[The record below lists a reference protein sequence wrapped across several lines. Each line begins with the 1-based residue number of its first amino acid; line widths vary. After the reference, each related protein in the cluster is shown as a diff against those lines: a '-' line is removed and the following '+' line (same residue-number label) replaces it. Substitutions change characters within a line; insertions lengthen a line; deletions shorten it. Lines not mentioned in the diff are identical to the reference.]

1 MLTTSKGLREHLLAA
16 QAGQTVPTS
25 SSPTSTHEMH
35 LAHSPGH
42 HIDPQIGGGG
52 GAGGASYPMPIADTT
67 MEDQMNEVR
76 KGRRELS
83 TSKRAAQN
91 RAAQRAFRQ
100 RKEHYINSLKDQVK
114 EQQNLAASYDT
125 IQKENFQLRQYIITL
140 QARLLESHTELP
152 PPPESVDLS
161 RPLQVMDTSIYRPIA
176 SPQAPT
182 APMSSSAINE
192 LQAAA
197 AAAAEA
203 SEGTRGHGGMRGGYH
218 ADAKAPAEGT
228 YNSNHVLPIV
238 LLNAYNFPD
247 TQYI

>member
-1 MLTTSKGLREHLLAA
+1 MSLRDHLLAA
-16 QAGQTVPTS
+16 QVGQTAAQP
-25 SSPTSTHEMH
+25 SSPTSSHEMH
-35 LAHSPGH
+35 LAQSPNR
-42 HIDPQIGGGG
+42 HIDPAIGGGV
-52 GAGGASYPMPIADTT
+52 AGYPMPITEGS
-67 MEDQMNEVR
+67 MEDQMSDAR

-100 RKEHYINSLKDQVK
+100 RKEHYIQTLKDQVK
-114 EQQNLAASYDT
+114 EHHQLEVSYET

-161 RPLQVMDTSIYRPIA
+161 RPLPALERR
-176 SPQAPT
+176 APT
-182 APMSSSAINE
+182 ATMSSSAINE

-203 SEGTRGHGGMRGGYH
+203 SEGQGGYRQRES
-218 ADAKAPAEGT
+218 KVPVEGSTTFTTVYSPYTNPSNIPLTRLVNYEAPSSYSEAAFAHSSEHR
-228 YNSNHVLPIV
+228 Y
-238 LLNAYNFPD
+238 Y
-247 TQYI
+247 

>member
-1 MLTTSKGLREHLLAA
+1 MLTASKGLREHLLAA

-25 SSPTSTHEMH
+25 SSPPSSHDMH
-35 LAHSPGH
+35 LTQSPGH

-52 GAGGASYPMPIADTT
+52 AGYPMPMGDSS

-152 PPPESVDLS
+152 PPPDSVDLS
-161 RPLQVMDTSIYRPIA
+161 RPLQVMDTSMYRPIN

-203 SEGTRGHGGMRGGYH
+203 SEGQRGHGGMRGGYPG
-218 ADAKAPAEGT
+218 DGKAPAEGICDSPSI
-228 YNSNHVLPIV
+228 YP
-238 LLNAYNFPD
+238 YD
-247 TQYI
+247 

>member
-25 SSPTSTHEMH
+25 SSPTSSHEMH

-52 GAGGASYPMPIADTT
+52 GGAAPSYPMPIADSN

-218 ADAKAPAEGT
+218 GDAKAPAEGK
-228 YNSNHVLPIV
+228 YNRFYALPQLPLHPQNI
-238 LLNAYNFPD
+238 
-247 TQYI
+247 